1 MAKDSSGFGHKSGIF
16 PQGCWRNSRG
26 SVPVLCRILPIHRGI
41 STYQTPQDLQACHS
55 GEGVVPAFPLC
66 IPLVQ
71 YLHPR
76 NKPAACLPCL
86 PHHAPSPALSYP
98 PPSHQFPITRHLL
111 SWEQLPSP
119 QIPQP
124 NLLRKSGFPLPHPHI
139 TPPLKKS
146 DLPTLSRS
154 LPAISAGDPPPPSK
168 PHPLWAAPTH
178 LCPSPTP
185 NSTCLGAPRVYKG
198 QQQSTYHYGWT
209 HRPCTTLNH
218 PLGLQGLAGTGTPG
232 RGRGWPLSMVEAYR
246 GRVSVSEEKPA
257 SRDSLWR
264 QHSQGTQEWEQGQ
277 DPGYK
282 AG

>member
-154 LPAISAGDPPPPSK
+154 LPAISAGDPLHPPNHIRSGQLLPTSAPPPPPTPPAWGPQGCTKDNSRALTTMDG
-168 PHPLWAAPTH
+168 PTDLAQLSTIPWAFKAWQEQGH
-178 LCPSPTP
+178 QGGAGAGLCPWWRPTE
-185 NSTCLGAPRVYKG
+185 G
-198 QQQSTYHYGWT
+198 
-209 HRPCTTLNH
+209 
-218 PLGLQGLAGTGTPG
+218 
-232 RGRGWPLSMVEAYR
+232 E
-246 GRVSVSEEKPA
+246 SV
-257 SRDSLWR
+257 
-264 QHSQGTQEWEQGQ
+264 
-277 DPGYK
+277 
-282 AG
+282 